1 MASLRK
7 LQKRPAKGNRPN
19 FVTGVCTGHTEI
31 QMNIRRCVQRKM
43 VEGTEVREDKRAR
56 RRGAARRGGARRGAT
71 TAA

>member
-1 MASLRK
+1 
-7 LQKRPAKGNRPN
+7 
-19 FVTGVCTGHTEI
+19 
-31 QMNIRRCVQRKM
+31 M